1 MSSRRTC
8 AAVADSFM
16 AGVGEADSGVLQPA
30 YTVVAFASYNV
41 GIQNAEILGKNWNK
55 TSSSKQARLK
65 NDIADIFASQHG
77 IQVLFLSEFGQMTPN
92 IDSELNND
100 TCAWTPNKEIAQVI

>member
-1 MSSRRTC
+1 
-8 AAVADSFM
+8 M

-41 GIQNAEILGKNWNK
+41 GIQNLEILGKNWNK

-65 NDIADIFASQHG
+65 NDITAIFATQHG
-77 IQVLFLSEFGQMTPN
+77 IQVLFLSEFGHMTPN
-92 IDSELNND
+92 IDSELNEEKRGKRSGVKQPATQLFSN
-100 TCAWTPNKEIAQVI
+100 AFLSNSI